1 MSKAETTKRQSVW
14 TLTSRRIF
22 SSNSAPPVMFIA
34 LGEKSVHPATL
45 VSPSSSTRDVH
56 VSTAYPAKKNTVS
69 PGRHLIDFEK
79 RDALASDR
87 MMLNRKRLAG
97 SAVLIFSMY
106 SDVNMLTP
114 RWPSAKSMTA

>member
-1 MSKAETTKRQSVW
+1 
-14 TLTSRRIF
+14 
-22 SSNSAPPVMFIA
+22 MFIA

-56 VSTAYPAKKNTVS
+56 VSTAYPAKENTVS
-69 PGRHLIDFEK
+69 PGRHLIEFKK

-114 RWPSAKSMTA
+114 RWPSAKSMTAWVQKSENADLGACTMCQMSTEGTE